1 MCGLTACFSY
11 GPREFLLSAAELL
24 RSREAMVSRGPDGS
38 GLWISPDGRVGLAHR
53 RLSIIDLSET
63 GNQPMATDDGV
74 LRVVFNG
81 EIYNYH
87 ELRSGL
93 EKNGFRFRST
103 SDTEVLLHLYAHKG
117 MDMLADLRGMYA
129 FALWDERN
137 RRLLLARDP
146 FGIKPLYYA
155 DDGRRIAASSQVR
168 ALRLLP
174 GVDDSADPAGNV
186 GFMLWGYVPEPYTIC
201 RGIRALPAGCSLS
214 IEDGK
219 SPSMRRFCSVS
230 QELAEVEQQ
239 PRDSLLKHAEA
250 REQLRCAVADSVRHH
265 LIADVPVG
273 IFLSAGLDSN
283 TIAGLA
289 SEIEG
294 SQLRTITLGFA
305 EYRGRA
311 SDETE
316 LAAEA
321 ARHWM
326 TSHETRWVA
335 RTEFEGD
342 LERVIQAM
350 DQPSV
355 DGVNTYF
362 VSKAAASSGLKVAL
376 SGLGGD
382 ELFGGYKSFHDVPR
396 MARLFGK
403 FPLPRAGAAL
413 RSLAAPVVSRLTSP
427 KYAGIL
433 EYGANYGGAYLLRR
447 GLFMPWELPSV
458 LDPDLVREGWQE
470 LDPIVQLENT
480 IGGICSDRL
489 RMSALEINWYM
500 RNQLLRDSDWAGM
513 AHSLEIRVP
522 LVDLNLL
529 RTVARL
535 AKHLHGKS
543 ELARVVAKPMPPR
556 ILRRKKT
563 GFAIPVARWTH
574 DGKRRALARGL
585 RGWAL
590 RLSQEFF
597 GTPAAAEC
605 A

>member
-1 MCGLTACFSY
+1 
-11 GPREFLLSAAELL
+11 
-24 RSREAMVSRGPDGS
+24 
-38 GLWISPDGRVGLAHR
+38 
-53 RLSIIDLSET
+53 
-63 GNQPMATDDGV
+63 
-74 LRVVFNG
+74 
-81 EIYNYH
+81 
-87 ELRSGL
+87 
-93 EKNGFRFRST
+93 
-103 SDTEVLLHLYAHKG
+103 
-117 MDMLADLRGMYA
+117 
-129 FALWDERN
+129 
-137 RRLLLARDP
+137 
-146 FGIKPLYYA
+146 
-155 DDGRRIAASSQVR
+155 
-168 ALRLLP
+168 
-174 GVDDSADPAGNV
+174 
-186 GFMLWGYVPEPYTIC
+186 MLWGYVPEPYTIC

-250 REQLRCAVADSVRHH
+250 REQLRTRSGQRAASSDRGCSGRD
-265 LIADVPVG
+265 
-273 IFLSAGLDSN
+273 LSLRRTYSN

-289 SEIEG
+289 PDG
-294 SQLRTITLGFA
+294 AQLRTITFGFA
-305 EYRGRA
+305 QYRGRA